1 MNNFKKRIK
10 KLSPSSICLLMGFN
24 VNDNSFGNEGEIREM
39 LNQQL
44 VEKFENEEIDEM
56 ELLIIEDGE

>member
-1 MNNFKKRIK
+1 MNNFKKRIE

-24 VNDNSFGNEGEIREM
+24 VNDTSFGSQGETRDM
-39 LNQQL
+39 LNEQL
-44 VEKFENEEIDEM
+44 IERFENGEIDEI